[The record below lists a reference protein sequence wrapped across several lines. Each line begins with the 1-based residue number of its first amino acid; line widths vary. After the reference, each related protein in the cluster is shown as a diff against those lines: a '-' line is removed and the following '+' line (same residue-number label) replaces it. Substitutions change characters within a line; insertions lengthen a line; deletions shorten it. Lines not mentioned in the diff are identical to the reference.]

1 MESLSNS
8 EFIEAMILRL
18 DDISKMSSD
27 ELSVIQVAS
36 SKAFEVFFEN
46 HQAANNKYVNINKF
60 NVDQCLHYYIF
71 LQKALLE
78 AGALDLAEKV
88 YFYTR
93 VNFSIDIF
101 PTRRLPGKFLL
112 VHPLGTILGDA
123 SYGNYL
129 VVYQNVSVGG
139 NPRLEYPSIGRGCIL
154 YAGSKIIGK
163 SMIGENSIIGAGV
176 VINNESIPPNTTVF
190 VDSENRR
197 KSKPNNQDNKKIY
210 FK

>member
-1 MESLSNS
+1 MSNS

-18 DDISKMSSD
+18 DDLIKISSD
-27 ELSVIQVAS
+27 ELSVLQVAS
-36 SKAFEVFFEN
+36 SKAFRGFLEN

-60 NVDQCLHYYIF
+60 NVDQCIHYYIF

-93 VNFSIDIF
+93 INFCIDIF
-101 PTRRLPGKFLL
+101 PTRRLPDKFLL
-112 VHPLGTILGDA
+112 VHPLGAILGDA

-129 VVYQNVSVGG
+129 VVYQNVTVGG
-139 NPRLEYPSIGRGCIL
+139 NPRLEYPEIAAGCIL
-154 YAGSKIIGK
+154 YAGCKIIGK

-176 VINNESIPPNTTVF
+176 IINNESIPANATVF
-190 VDSENRR
+190 LDSENRR
-197 KSKPNNQDNKKIY
+197 CCKNNNQDNRKRY

>member
-1 MESLSNS
+1 MSNS

-18 DDISKMSSD
+18 DDVLRMSSD
-27 ELSVIQVAS
+27 ELLVVQMAS
-36 SKAFEVFFEN
+36 SKAFRGFLEN
-46 HQAANNKYVNINKF
+46 HRVANKKYVKINKF
-60 NVDQCLHYYIF
+60 NVDQCIHFNIF

-78 AGALDLAEKV
+78 AGALDLSERV
-88 YFYTR
+88 YFYAR

-101 PTRRLPGKFLL
+101 PTRRLPDKFLL

-129 VVYQNVSVGG
+129 VVYQNVTVGG
-139 NPRLEYPSIGRGCIL
+139 NPKLEYPSIGEGCIL
-154 YAGSKIIGK
+154 YAGSKIIGR

-176 VINNESIPPNTTVF
+176 VINNESIPSNTTVF
-190 VDSENRR
+190 INSENKRDT
-197 KSKPNNQDNKKIY
+197 KKNNQDNKKRY